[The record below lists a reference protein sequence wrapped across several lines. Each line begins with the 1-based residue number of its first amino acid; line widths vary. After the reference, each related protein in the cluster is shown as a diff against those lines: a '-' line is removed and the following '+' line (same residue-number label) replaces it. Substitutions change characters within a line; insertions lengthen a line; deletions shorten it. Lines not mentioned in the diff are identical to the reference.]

1 MQPSKKTLQ
10 CQEPC
15 ILGLSILDMR
25 CVGNQVGAGCGNR
38 SCCAVSKDSNYGV
51 IDGGRWLVTVSG
63 EETNAAFFSGL

>member
-1 MQPSKKTLQ
+1 
-10 CQEPC
+10 
-15 ILGLSILDMR
+15 MR